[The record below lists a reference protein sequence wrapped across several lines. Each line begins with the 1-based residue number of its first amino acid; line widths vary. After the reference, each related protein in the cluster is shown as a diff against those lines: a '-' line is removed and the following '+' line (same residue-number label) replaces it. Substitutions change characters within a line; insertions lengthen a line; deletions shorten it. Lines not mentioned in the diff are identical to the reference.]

1 MKAGEK
7 NYLRNQMAQ
16 RPTVTQMSR
25 KFESHAFT
33 PGVPVLLFALQ
44 QDVSKTGI
52 LISKKN
58 YHVPN
63 ILSL

>member
-1 MKAGEK
+1 
-7 NYLRNQMAQ
+7 MAQ
-16 RPTVTQMSR
+16 RPTVTQMPR

>member
-25 KFESHAFT
+25 KFEGHAFT
-33 PGVPVLLFALQ
+33 PLYGRGSTNQEDPRLTWTQ
-44 QDVSKTGI
+44 S
-52 LISKKN
+52 
-58 YHVPN
+58 PN
-63 ILSL
+63 LSLPRQ